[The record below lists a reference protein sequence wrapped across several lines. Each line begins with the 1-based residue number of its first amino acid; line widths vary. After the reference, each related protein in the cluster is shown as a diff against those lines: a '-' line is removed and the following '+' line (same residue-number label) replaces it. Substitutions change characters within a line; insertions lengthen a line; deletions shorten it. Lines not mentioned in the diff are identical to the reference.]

1 VKVNVIGGGPAGLYL
16 SILLKRVDPH
26 HEITVLERN
35 PADATFGWGV
45 VFSEETLGALRDAD
59 HESYM
64 RITDAFAT
72 WNTIEIHYNGA
83 TIRSRGHAFSA
94 ISRKLLLGILQ
105 ERARELGTDLRFE
118 VDLEDPERAAEA
130 DLVVGADGV
139 NSVVRPWRAQAFGS
153 RVTAFPS
160 RFVWF
165 GTDLVFDAFT
175 FIFRT
180 TEHGMFQAHAYPFDA
195 ETSTFIVECNEDT
208 WRRAGLEGTSEEETI
223 EFCEELFAP
232 ELDGHRLLSNRSVW
246 LSFLNVENESWHDGN
261 VVLLG
266 DAAHT
271 AHFTIGSGT
280 KLAME
285 DAVSLANAFIRHPG
299 STEKAL
305 TEYEMERQ
313 PVVERFQDAARDSAR
328 YFENVIRYAGF
339 HPIQFAFN
347 LLTRSGRITY
357 TNLTLRDPHF
367 VRQLD
372 AWFSVTATGAMGG
385 GDGSHAGVNG
395 QRAIAPPPMFA
406 PLRMPGLSVAN
417 RVVQAPLGEAA
428 GGDGRPSGEDVSRL
442 VAAAETGAG
451 LVLTGLVAVSLDG
464 RTTPHCPT
472 LHADEQAEAWLP
484 AIEAVHEAGA
494 KLALQLGHAGR
505 RGATRPRE
513 EGADI
518 SLREGAWPLLSAS
531 PIPYTPRSPVPRPL
545 DRDDMDRLRDQFA
558 DAAARAAEAGFDA
571 LELQLARGYLLHSFI
586 SPLSNTREDDYG
598 GSLENRLRYPL
609 EVLAAVRGRW
619 PQDRLLAACVSATDW
634 TRNGG
639 GLEDAVEVARR
650 VREIGCGLVQVV
662 AGQAVPET
670 RAEYRRAF
678 LMPFSDHIR
687 SRAGIPTLVGG
698 YITTP
703 DEINTAV
710 AAGRADLCILD
721 TPQLGLITGAQ
732 LETVAEVPA

>member
-16 SILLKRVDPH
+16 SILLKRVDPR
-26 HEITVLERN
+26 HELTVLERN
-35 PADATFGWGV
+35 PPDATFGWGV

-59 HESYM
+59 YESYM
-64 RITDAFAT
+64 RVTDAFAT
-72 WNTIEIHYNGA
+72 WNTIEIHYNGQ

-94 ISRKLLLGILQ
+94 ISRKLLLNILQ
-105 ERARELGTDLRFE
+105 ERARELGAELQFE
-118 VDLEDPERAAEA
+118 VEIDDPARFANA

-139 NSVVRPWRAQAFGS
+139 NSTVRPWRAEAFGP
-153 RVTAFPS
+153 RVAAYPS

-165 GTDLVFDAFT
+165 GTNLVFGAFT
-175 FIFRT
+175 FIFRP

-195 ETSTFIVECNEDT
+195 ETSTFIVECNEET
-208 WRRAGLEGTSEEETI
+208 WRRAGLEGSSEEETI
-223 EFCEELFAP
+223 EFCEGLFAP
-232 ELDGHRLLSNRSVW
+232 ELGGHRLLSNRSVW
-246 LSFLNVENESWHDGN
+246 LNFLSVKNESWHDGN

-285 DAVSLANAFIRHPG
+285 DAVSLANAFVRHPD
-299 STEKAL
+299 SSERAL

-328 YFENVIRYAGF
+328 YFENVVRYASF

-357 TNLTLRDPHF
+357 TNLTLRDPNF

-372 AWFSVTATGAMGG
+372 AWFSATAAGSAAG
-385 GDGSHAGVNG
+385 GDGSPPGVNG
-395 QRAIAPPPMFA
+395 WRAIAPPPMFA
-406 PLRMPGLSVAN
+406 PLRIPGLSVAN
-417 RVVQAPLGEAA
+417 RVVHAPIGEAA
-428 GGDGRPSGEDVSRL
+428 GDDGRPSGEDAARV
-442 VAAAETGAG
+442 VGAAETGAG
-451 LVLTGLVAVSLDG
+451 LVLTGLVAVSLEG
-464 RTTPHCPT
+464 RTTPRCPT
-472 LHADEQAEAWLP
+472 LHGDEQTEAW
-484 AIEAVHEAGA
+484 ARAVEGVHQAGA

-518 SLREGAWPLLSAS
+518 SLREGGWPLISAS
-531 PIPYTPRSPVPRPL
+531 PIPYTPRSPVPHQLEREG
-545 DRDDMDRLRDQFA
+545 MDRLREQFA
-558 DAAARAAEAGFDA
+558 EAAGRAAEAGFDV
-571 LELQLARGYLLHSFI
+571 LELQLGHGYLLHSFI

-598 GSLENRLRYPL
+598 ESLENRLRYPL
-609 EVLAAVRGRW
+609 EVVAAVRERW

-634 TRNGG
+634 ARRGS
-639 GLEDAVEVARR
+639 GLDEAVELARR
-650 VREIGCGLVQVV
+650 VHELGCGLVHVV

-678 LMPFSDHIR
+678 LTQFSDHIR
-687 SRAGIPTLVGG
+687 SAAGVPTLVGG

-703 DEINTAV
+703 DEVNTAV

-721 TPQLGLITGAQ
+721 TPRLGLVTGAQ
-732 LETVAEVPA
+732 LETAAGVPA